1 MEKSVA
7 WIFVLLL
14 LAPSCFAE
22 EIFSDYIA
30 EEESATIDNDVYT
43 AHEYNDYTGVRLSSN
58 KYGSIILE
66 EQGSSTVKGPYTF
79 TLDEILEEDN
89 EASFK
94 ITVDK
99 EEASVTISREASA
112 TSTTISSEITVTVTI
127 TNNGDDATSVTYSE
141 DLPTTVIRQ
150 GTPEITKG
158 TATTSQKSTI
168 ADVYWNGVLYE
179 GESATIVYT
188 FKVRSYPT
196 TGTSIAL
203 DEATFTYSDDYGS
216 YSDAV
221 DSLSISLEDP
231 VSVSFTSDADE
242 ISLDQEVMYTLT
254 IDNSLDTT
262 VDISSL
268 LLELP
273 DIPITAMD
281 TSLEE
286 TTEGYAWSGNLAPYE
301 DLSFTFYVQPDSP
314 GTYSFTATAAY
325 EYNDAEMSSS
335 ETTAFSI
342 EAADVVPEIVL
353 SSTTFDGGEPIII
366 YYYVNNSDTEL
377 SYSSV
382 DITIESP
389 LFDTVHYATA
399 LPANQKILIKKQNF
413 TTPYTDSALE
423 YEIIMTGDI
432 GSGNTFETTEKVLI
446 NPAEFTAPYIVEYT
460 IDGVDEQNTN
470 ITMTLTLLTTFAN
483 MPEKL
488 AVVHTYDDYK
498 KTVSLTTEQITDL
511 FSTQTYTR
519 SWNIPTVTFTEDSID
534 MDVQLQ
540 YVDASGTYYKTM
552 DSVAVPVYQE
562 AVIETEEVINETRE
576 INETIEINGTIEI
589 NETTEEPEIIIT
601 GEEEQTTGKWL
612 WFVGIVAAISGVAG
626 AVVFLIKKKQKSA
639 EIKKNIEKISGKKQE
654 SEESIFSKAKEIIIH
669 DVPNPEEG
677 YEKLESYIKH
687 CFSQGKTE
695 EEVKKILVAKGW
707 IEDILDSYVRR
718 LK

>member
-1 MEKSVA
+1 
-7 WIFVLLL
+7 
-14 LAPSCFAE
+14 
-22 EIFSDYIA
+22 
-30 EEESATIDNDVYT
+30 
-43 AHEYNDYTGVRLSSN
+43 
-58 KYGSIILE
+58 
-66 EQGSSTVKGPYTF
+66 
-79 TLDEILEEDN
+79 
-89 EASFK
+89 
-94 ITVDK
+94 
-99 EEASVTISREASA
+99 
-112 TSTTISSEITVTVTI
+112 
-127 TNNGDDATSVTYSE
+127 
-141 DLPTTVIRQ
+141 
-150 GTPEITKG
+150 
-158 TATTSQKSTI
+158 
-168 ADVYWNGVLYE
+168 
-179 GESATIVYT
+179 
-188 FKVRSYPT
+188 
-196 TGTSIAL
+196 
-203 DEATFTYSDDYGS
+203 
-216 YSDAV
+216 
-221 DSLSISLEDP
+221 
-231 VSVSFTSDADE
+231 
-242 ISLDQEVMYTLT
+242 MYTLT

-301 DLSFTFYVQPDSP
+301 DMSFTFYVQPDSP
-314 GTYSFTATAAY
+314 GTYSFTATAVY

-413 TTPYTDSALE
+413 TAPYTDSALE

-432 GSGNTFETTEKVLI
+432 GSGNTFETTENVLI

-488 AVVHTYDDYK
+488 AVVHTYEDYK

-519 SWNIPTVTFTEDSID
+519 SWNIPTVTFTKDSID

-562 AVIETEEVINETRE
+562 AVIEIEEADIN
-576 INETIEINGTIEI
+576 IIVNETIEEPDTEI
-589 NETTEEPEIIIT
+589 IVNETTEEPEIIIT

-612 WFVGIVAAISGVAG
+612 WFVGIVAAISGIAG
-626 AVVFLIKKKQKSA
+626 AVVFLIKKKQKST

-654 SEESIFSKAKEIIIH
+654 SEESIFSKAKEIIIR

-695 EEVKKILVAKGW
+695 EEIKKILVAKGW